1 MRSERA
7 PWGNFP
13 LAITNGA
20 LGDISKDPDY
30 LVAKTGDEDAAW
42 RLVSRLLKEETVAAM
57 IDTFRPTQST
67 TLLLPVLAQESVGK
81 NKIPLAMAA
90 VIAEQTGLSYTE
102 SIFQINHVGR
112 TNKDGDSRLLSQ
124 PIFSGTVEKRDYI
137 LLDDTLTMGGTIAAL
152 RGHIL
157 RHGGNVI
164 GAMVMSAQQRSLQLA
179 PTAKILDNIRQKHG
193 AEIEHFF
200 KQELGYGLERLTNSE
215 AAHVY
220 AYPDADTLRTR
231 IAQARYVASFGTA
244 ENNEVAGEPQE
255 VQFARLTWQL
265 RENHHPKAILKT
277 EKPTAPCRGCV
288 VLATENFIIQQV
300 ADGSRYFQ
308 IHRKDALSR
317 IPDVGERVNISYSSK
332 ESLARVR
339 EFTQG
344 QKCRR

>member
-1 MRSERA
+1 MKSERA

-13 LAITNGA
+13 PAITNGA
-20 LGDISKDPDY
+20 LGDISKDPEY
-30 LVAKTGDEDAAW
+30 LAAKTGDEDAAW
-42 RLVSRLLKEETVAAM
+42 RLVNRLLKEETVAAM
-57 IDTFRPTQST
+57 IQTFRPTRST
-67 TLLLPVLAQESVGK
+67 VLLLPVLAQESAGR
-81 NKIPLAMAA
+81 NKIPLATAA

-124 PIFSGTVEKRDYI
+124 PIFAGTVEKRDYI
-137 LLDDTLTMGGTIAAL
+137 LIDDTLTMGGTIAAL
-152 RGHIL
+152 RSHIL

-193 AEIEHFF
+193 ADIEHFLE
-200 KQELGYGLERLTNSE
+200 QELGYGLEQLTNAE

-220 AYPDADTLRTR
+220 AYPDAGTLRTR
-231 IAQARYVASFGTA
+231 ITQARYVAGFSTTKDD
-244 ENNEVAGEPQE
+244 EVAGESQE

-277 EKPTAPCRGCV
+277 ERPTAPCRGCV
-288 VLATENFIIQQV
+288 VLATEHYIIQQV

-308 IHRKDALSR
+308 AHRKADLPR
-317 IPDVGERVNISYSSK
+317 TPEVGEKLNIGYSQK
-332 ESLARVR
+332 EPMARIR
-339 EFTQG
+339 EM
-344 QKCRR
+344 KRSRSR